1 MFFHLSILSREQLSI
16 PKSPSPLRLSSN
28 LATVLCLPAAP
39 QILRSFHTKNNLYIT
54 IIASIWELGEAVAA
68 LLTAPLSEIF
78 GRAPVYNVTNTMF
91 VVFSVASGLSTS
103 PGMLIGFRFLNGMGD
118 ASISLN
124 SSIAGDLFIQEER
137 GLPIAILSFPPL
149 IGPVVGPI
157 IGGYLTEAGG
167 WRWAFWFSA
176 ITGGVFELIF
186 FFIFRETYTP
196 RILRMKAQRLRKAT
210 KNSRYYSRFD
220 FDSRSS
226 RIQIIKDGLVRPFTM
241 FFRSPLVFILAIQVS
256 IAYGYMYILF
266 TTLTTVFE
274 ETYGFTQGAA
284 GLSFL
289 GLSRF
294 KQILFSFLRA

>member
-1 MFFHLSILSREQLSI
+1 M
-16 PKSPSPLRLSSN
+16 
-28 LATVLCLPAAP
+28 CLPAAP
-39 QILRSFHTKNNLYIT
+39 QILRSFHTKNNLYII

-91 VVFSVASGLSTS
+91 VIFSIASGLSTS

-124 SSIAGDLFIQEER
+124 SSIAGDLFIQEKR

-157 IGGYLTEAGG
+157 IGGYLTEVGG

-176 ITGGVFELIF
+176 ITGGVFELVF
-186 FFIFRETYTP
+186 LFLFRETYTP
-196 RILRMKAQRLRKAT
+196 QILRKKAQRLRKET
-210 KNSRYYSRFD
+210 GNPRYCSRYD

-226 RIQIIKDGLVRPFTM
+226 GVKIIKDGLARPFSM
-241 FFRSPLVFILAIQVS
+241 LFRSPIVFILSIQVS

-266 TTLTTVFE
+266 TTLTSVFE
-274 ETYGFTQGAA
+274 QTYGFSQGAA

-289 GLSRF
+289 GLS
-294 KQILFSFLRA
+294 KLQPTLSCNLQLANVS